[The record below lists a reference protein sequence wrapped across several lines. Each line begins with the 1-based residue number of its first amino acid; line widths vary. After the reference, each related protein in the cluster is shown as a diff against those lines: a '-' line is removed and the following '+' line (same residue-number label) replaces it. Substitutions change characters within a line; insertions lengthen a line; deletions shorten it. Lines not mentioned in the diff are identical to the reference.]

1 MAWLRNLLVRLFST
15 RYMVKDKLLLGDI
28 PPTKEAYQSAINI
41 ALPAVAEMVS
51 ISVIG
56 MADTVMVGKLGTYAI
71 AAVGLTA
78 QARMIFLCVFFAL
91 NVGVTAV
98 VSRRKGSGDQAA
110 ANLCLRQSLLIAICM
125 AALMSVASVISARG
139 LMILSGAQNDTI
151 EPATQYF
158 QILGMGMVFQ
168 VLSMVICAA
177 QRGVGL
183 TKITMYV
190 GIVANVV
197 NVIFNYLLI
206 GGNFGFP
213 RLEVRGAAI
222 ATVMGNAVG
231 MALAIASVLRGNGY
245 LRIRR
250 SDSWKPDW
258 DMLKIL
264 GKIGGGSMVEQ
275 LALRVGFFL
284 YALVVANLGT
294 DAFAAHQITMQL
306 LGLSFTFADGIG
318 IAATSLVGQSLGA
331 KRPDLS
337 IMYGQI
343 GQRIAFI
350 IALGLAGLSIAGMNF
365 FPALFTNERHLIELS
380 SSLIILL
387 AIIQPF
393 QMSQVVMSGALRGAG
408 DTKYVA
414 LSMLLAVGI
423 VRPAAAYLLTYA
435 AGLGVVGAWWA
446 ILVDQIARLL
456 FMQLRLIGGKW
467 MKIEV

>member
-1 MAWLRNLLVRLFST
+1 
-15 RYMVKDKLLLGDI
+15 MVKEKLRLGEI
-28 PPTKEAYQSAINI
+28 TPTREAYQNAINI

-51 ISVIG
+51 VSVIG
-56 MADTVMVGKLGTYAI
+56 MADTAMVGKLGTYAI

-98 VSRRKGSGDQAA
+98 VSRRKGSGDQAS
-110 ANLCLRQSLLIAICM
+110 ANLCLRQSLLIATGLV
-125 AALMSVASVISARG
+125 ALMSVASVLSARG
-139 LMILSGAQNDTI
+139 LMFLSGAQSDTI

-168 VLSMVICAA
+168 VISMVICAA
-177 QRGVGL
+177 QRGVGF

-190 GIVANVV
+190 SIVANVV

-222 ATVMGNAVG
+222 ATLVGNAVG
-231 MALAIASVLRGNGY
+231 MLLAIRSVFSGNGY
-245 LRIRR
+245 LRFRR
-250 SDSWKPDW
+250 GDSWKPDW
-258 DMLKIL
+258 DMLKTL

-275 LALRVGFFL
+275 LALRVGFFF

-318 IAATSLVGQSLGA
+318 IATTSLVGQSLGA

-337 IMYGQI
+337 IMFGQI
-343 GQRIAFI
+343 GQRMAFV

-365 FPALFTNERHLIELS
+365 FPALFTDEKHIIALS
-380 SSLIILL
+380 SSLILLL
-387 AIIQPF
+387 AAIQPF

-414 LSMLLAVGI
+414 LTMIVSVGI
-423 VRPAAAYLLTYA
+423 VRPAAAFLLTYA

-456 FMQLRLIGGKW
+456 LMQVRLIGGKW
-467 MKIEV
+467 MKIKV